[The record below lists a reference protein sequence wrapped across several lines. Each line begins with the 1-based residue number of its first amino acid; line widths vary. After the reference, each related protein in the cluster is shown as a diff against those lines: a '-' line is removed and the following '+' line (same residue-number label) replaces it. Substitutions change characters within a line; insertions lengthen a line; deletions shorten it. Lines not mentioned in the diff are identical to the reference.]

1 MAIYRIVGNIIFIPS
16 LFILSMFL
24 AFFFRKR
31 IVKKILFLEF
41 DENVK
46 NLAPRDFFYS
56 ILKMEKSIK
65 SFYLAEILFLL
76 ADILFILFGGYA
88 MYLER
93 LEFSK
98 KYSYLLI
105 SPMSFVVE
113 RLTAPIILWVSMFFL
128 LLLTLF
134 MIKKEKK
141 RVSDM
146 LNYLN
151 KRNLLNSAKIDFFN
165 SDKIIK
171 SKVILQSDIKL
182 GDKYLFSIY
191 PAYILPY
198 SWIKDVKIE
207 KVHGRG
213 GNGGFYYLNF
223 TLNKSFNP
231 VRIFFS
237 KKETA
242 EQVRNFILKK

>member
-1 MAIYRIVGNIIFIPS
+1 MVMSGIIRDILFIPS

-41 DENVK
+41 DENLK
-46 NLAPRDFFYS
+46 NLSPRDFFYS

-65 SFYLAEILFLL
+65 SFYLAEVLFLL

-88 MYLER
+88 MYLEK

-98 KYSYLLI
+98 KYSDFPV
-105 SPMSFVVE
+105 SPMPFVVE
-113 RLTAPIILWVSMFFL
+113 RLTAPIILWVSMLFL

-146 LNYLN
+146 LNY
-151 KRNLLNSAKIDFFN
+151 
-165 SDKIIK
+165 
-171 SKVILQSDIKL
+171 
-182 GDKYLFSIY
+182 
-191 PAYILPY
+191 
-198 SWIKDVKIE
+198 
-207 KVHGRG
+207 
-213 GNGGFYYLNF
+213 
-223 TLNKSFNP
+223 LNKSFNP

>member
-1 MAIYRIVGNIIFIPS
+1 MVMSGIIGNILFIPS

-31 IVKKILFLEF
+31 IVRKILFLEF

-93 LEFSK
+93 LELSK

-105 SPMSFVVE
+105 SPASFVLDH
-113 RLTAPIILWVSMFFL
+113 LTLPIILWVIMF
-128 LLLTLF
+128 
-134 MIKKEKK
+134 
-141 RVSDM
+141 S
-146 LNYLN
+146 
-151 KRNLLNSAKIDFFN
+151 FFC
-165 SDKIIK
+165 IM
-171 SKVILQSDIKL
+171 
-182 GDKYLFSIY
+182 
-191 PAYILPY
+191 
-198 SWIKDVKIE
+198 
-207 KVHGRG
+207 
-213 GNGGFYYLNF
+213 
-223 TLNKSFNP
+223 
-231 VRIFFS
+231 
-237 KKETA
+237 
-242 EQVRNFILKK
+242 

>member
-1 MAIYRIVGNIIFIPS
+1 MAMSGIIGNILFIPS

-24 AFFFRKR
+24 AFFFNKR
-31 IVKKILFLEF
+31 IVRKILFLEF

-65 SFYLAEILFLL
+65 SFYLAEILFLI
-76 ADILFILFGGYA
+76 ADTVFILFGGYA

-98 KYSYLLI
+98 KYSYLLT

-113 RLTAPIILWVSMFFL
+113 RLTAPVILWVSMFFL

-151 KRNLLNSAKIDFFN
+151 KYNILNSAKIDFFN

-171 SKVILQSDIKL
+171 SEVILQSDIKL

-191 PAYILPY
+191 TAYILPY

-207 KVHGRG
+207 KVHGRS

-231 VRIFFS
+231 VRIFFA

>member
-1 MAIYRIVGNIIFIPS
+1 MAIYGIVGNIIFIPS

-41 DENVK
+41 DENLK
-46 NLAPRDFFYS
+46 NLSPRDFFYS

-65 SFYLAEILFLL
+65 SFYLAEILFLI
-76 ADILFILFGGYA
+76 ADTVFILFGGYL

-98 KYSYLLI
+98 KYSDFSV

-113 RLTAPIILWVSMFFL
+113 RLTASIILWVSMLFL

-134 MIKKEKK
+134 IIKKEKK

-151 KRNLLNSAKIDFFN
+151 KRNLLNSAKCTAP
-165 SDKIIK
+165 KILDTRLE
-171 SKVILQSDIKL
+171 VQFL
-182 GDKYLFSIY
+182 
-191 PAYILPY
+191 
-198 SWIKDVKIE
+198 
-207 KVHGRG
+207 
-213 GNGGFYYLNF
+213 
-223 TLNKSFNP
+223 
-231 VRIFFS
+231 
-237 KKETA
+237 
-242 EQVRNFILKK
+242 

>member
-1 MAIYRIVGNIIFIPS
+1 MAIYGIVGNILFIPS

-41 DENVK
+41 DENLK

-56 ILKMEKSIK
+56 ILKMKKSIK
-65 SFYLAEILFLL
+65 SFYLAEILFLI
-76 ADILFILFGGYA
+76 ADTLFILFGGYL

-93 LEFSK
+93 LEFSN
-98 KYSYLLI
+98 KYSDFPI

-113 RLTAPIILWVSMFFL
+113 RLTAPIILWVSMLFL

-198 SWIKDVKIE
+198 SWIKEVKIE

-213 GNGGFYYLNF
+213 SNGGFYYLNF

-242 EQVRNFILKK
+242 EQVRNLILKK